1 MFARRRFKVALTK
14 YTALQ
19 NQAPVERGLHS
30 LVAIALALAYALSF
44 AALIFSGEFQAGF
57 GIGVFSAL
65 VAVAVGGL
73 AIAVFSKFPI
83 AMAGPD
89 NNPTAVLVLVASA
102 LVIVA
107 PAQRISTL
115 LTVIAL
121 ATLLTGVVL
130 IAFGTARASRVI
142 RFIPEPM
149 IGGFNAASGVLVM
162 LGSVRVLTGHS
173 LGLEGLRALAAQPVL
188 AQFALALTLAA
199 ALLLLSRRFGAVAV
213 PASFLGSI
221 AAALVVVTAF
231 HLPLA
236 GLRASGWFF
245 DMPATAPWLAW
256 PPHAPI
262 DVRAT
267 LMSVPAMLVVAI
279 VSAVTLLF
287 NETGLELLTGQDV
300 NLDRELGVT
309 GWANIASAL
318 LGGMVAYI
326 SFARTSMNHQL
337 GVRDR
342 SVGVIV
348 GLGAVAAILIG
359 PWRLINFVPLF
370 APAGLLMALGGGVAY
385 RWLLRPR
392 RGQSVGDYVTIWA
405 IVLTIV
411 WFGFVPGIVVGL
423 AVGCITF
430 VVRYGRVDVVE
441 HRWSAAVIR
450 SSLQRS
456 QRESEVL
463 AEYGDRVRIFRL
475 RGFVFFG
482 IADRL
487 YRELL
492 ACTREIDGVMW
503 IVVDFGGVTGMD
515 SSAAAAFV
523 KFARN
528 IDADRV
534 QFMIC
539 GMSPR
544 VRMLWDA
551 SLEEHLRPLAFGDR
565 DLALEFCEAQ
575 LLQLYDTSDEVPAGA
590 DAWLTARF
598 GATLAQLIYDRL
610 EPIELTTGDV
620 LCAQG
625 DIADRMFF
633 IDSGR
638 LAVIIGEGQVR
649 VASLGPQTTIGEMG
663 FYRRLPRDATVVAET
678 PAVVYALTRE
688 GLDAIEAVDARAA
701 MRFHAA
707 VVRSLADRIDRQN
720 DVITSITRAWER

>member
-1 MFARRRFKVALTK
+1 M
-14 YTALQ
+14 Q
-19 NQAPVERGLHS
+19 NQAPVERALHS

-65 VAVAVGGL
+65 VAVAIGGIG
-73 AIAVFSKFPI
+73 IAVFSKFPI

-102 LVIVA
+102 LVVVA
-107 PAQRISTL
+107 PAQRIPTL

-121 ATLLTGVVL
+121 ATLLTGALL
-130 IAFGTARASRVI
+130 IAFGTVRASRVI
-142 RFIPEPM
+142 RFVPEPM

-173 LGLEGLRALAAQPVL
+173 VGLAALRALSAAPVL
-188 AQFALALTLAA
+188 AQFALALILAA
-199 ALLLLSRRFGAVAV
+199 ALVLLSRRFGAVAV
-213 PASFLGSI
+213 PATFLGSI
-221 AAALVVVTAF
+221 AGALGLVAVL

-245 DMPATAPWLAW
+245 DMPVAAPWFAW
-256 PPHAPI
+256 SLHAPI

-287 NETGLELLTGQDV
+287 NETGLELLTGEDV
-300 NLDRELGVT
+300 DLDRELRVT

-318 LGGMVAYI
+318 LGGMVTYI

-337 GVRDR
+337 GVRGR
-342 SVGVIV
+342 WVGIV
-348 GLGAVAAILIG
+348 VGAGAIAAMLIG
-359 PWRLINFVPLF
+359 PWHLINFVPLF

-385 RWLLRPR
+385 RWLVRPH
-392 RGQSVGDYVTIWA
+392 RGQSLGDYVTIWA
-405 IVLTIV
+405 IVLAV
-411 WFGFVPGIVVGL
+411 VCLGFVAGIVVGL

-430 VVRYGRVDVVE
+430 VVRYGRVDAVE
-441 HRWSAAVIR
+441 HRWSGAVIR

-456 QRESEVL
+456 PRESEVL
-463 AEYGDRVRIFRL
+463 AKYGNRVRVFRL

-492 ACTREIDGVMW
+492 ACAAQTDGVIW

-523 KFARN
+523 KFARH

-539 GMSPR
+539 GMAHR
-544 VRMLWDA
+544 VMMLWKA
-551 SLEEHLRPLAFGDR
+551 SLEEHLRPLAFDDR
-565 DLALEFCEAQ
+565 DLALEYCEAQ
-575 LLQLYDTSDEVPAGA
+575 LLQLYDTPAQEQAGV

-598 GATLAQLIYDRL
+598 GAPLAQLIYDRL

-620 LCAQG
+620 LCVQG
-625 DIADRMFF
+625 DAADRMFF

-663 FYRRLPRDATVVAET
+663 FYRHLPRDATVVAET
-678 PAVVYALTRE
+678 PAVIYALTRN
-688 GLDAIEAVDARAA
+688 GLDAIEAIDARAA
-701 MRFHAA
+701 MLFHAT

-720 DVITSITRAWER
+720 DFIASMFV

>member
-1 MFARRRFKVALTK
+1 
-14 YTALQ
+14 
-19 NQAPVERGLHS
+19 
-30 LVAIALALAYALSF
+30 
-44 AALIFSGEFQAGF
+44 
-57 GIGVFSAL
+57 
-65 VAVAVGGL
+65 
-73 AIAVFSKFPI
+73 
-83 AMAGPD
+83 MAGPD

-102 LVIVA
+102 LVVVA
-107 PAQRISTL
+107 PAQRIPTL

-121 ATLLTGVVL
+121 ATLLTGALL
-130 IAFGTARASRVI
+130 IAFGTVRASRVI

-173 LGLEGLRALAAQPVL
+173 IGFAGLRALAAPPAL
-188 AQFALALTLAA
+188 AQFVLALTLAA
-199 ALLLLSRRFGAVAV
+199 ALVLLSRRFGAVAV

-221 AAALVVVTAF
+221 AAALGLATAL

-245 DMPATAPWLAW
+245 DMPAAAPWFAW
-256 PPHAPI
+256 SLHAPI

-267 LMSVPAMLVVAI
+267 LMNVPAMLVVAI

-287 NETGLELLTGQDV
+287 NETGLELLTGKDV
-300 NLDRELGVT
+300 DLDHELRVT

-318 LGGMVAYI
+318 LGGMVAYV

-342 SVGVIV
+342 SVGVAV
-348 GLGAVAAILIG
+348 GLGAIAAMLVG

-385 RWLLRPR
+385 RWLIRPH
-392 RGQSVGDYVTIWA
+392 RGQSRGDYVTIWA
-405 IVLTIV
+405 IVLSV
-411 WFGFVPGIVVGL
+411 VFLGFVPGIIVGL

-441 HRWSAAVIR
+441 HRWSGTVIR

-463 AEYGDRVRIFRL
+463 AEHGNRVRIFRL

-492 ACTREIDGVMW
+492 ACAAETDGVIW

-534 QFMIC
+534 HFMIC
-539 GMSPR
+539 GMSQR
-544 VRMLWDA
+544 VLMLWDA
-551 SLEEHLRPLAFGDR
+551 SLEEHLRPLAFDHR

-575 LLQLYDTSDEVPAGA
+575 LLQLYDTSAQVSAGV
-590 DAWLTARF
+590 DAWLAARF

-620 LCAQG
+620 LCVQG

-663 FYRRLPRDATVVAET
+663 FYRHLPRDATVVAET
-678 PAVVYALTRE
+678 PAVVYALTRD
-688 GLDAIEAVDARAA
+688 GLDAIEALDARAA
-701 MRFHAA
+701 MLFHAA

-720 DVITSITRAWER
+720 DFIASMFV

>member
-1 MFARRRFKVALTK
+1 MQSR
-14 YTALQ
+14 
-19 NQAPVERGLHS
+19 APVERGLHS

-44 AALIFSGEFQAGF
+44 AALIFSGEFRAGF

-73 AIAVFSKFPI
+73 AIALFSKFPI

-102 LVIVA
+102 LVVVA
-107 PAQRISTL
+107 PAQRIPTL

-121 ATLLTGVVL
+121 ATLLTGALL
-130 IAFGTARASRVI
+130 IAFGTVRASRVI

-173 LGLEGLRALAAQPVL
+173 IGFAGLRALAAPPAL
-188 AQFALALTLAA
+188 AQFVLALTLAA
-199 ALLLLSRRFGAVAV
+199 ALVLLSRRFGAVAV

-221 AAALVVVTAF
+221 AAALGLATAL

-245 DMPATAPWLAW
+245 DMPAAAPWFAW
-256 PPHAPI
+256 SLHAPI

-267 LMSVPAMLVVAI
+267 LMNVPAMLVVAI

-287 NETGLELLTGQDV
+287 NETGLELLTGKDV
-300 NLDRELGVT
+300 DLDHELRVT

-318 LGGMVAYI
+318 LGGMVAYV

-342 SVGVIV
+342 SVGVAV
-348 GLGAVAAILIG
+348 GLGAIAAMLVG
-359 PWRLINFVPLF
+359 PWHLINFVPLF

-385 RWLLRPR
+385 RWLVRPH
-392 RGQSVGDYVTIWA
+392 RGQSRGDYVTIWA
-405 IVLTIV
+405 IVLSV
-411 WFGFVPGIVVGL
+411 VFLGFVPGIIVGL

-441 HRWSAAVIR
+441 HRWSGTVIR

-463 AEYGDRVRIFRL
+463 AEHGNRVRIFRL

-492 ACTREIDGVMW
+492 ACAAETDGVIW

-534 QFMIC
+534 HFMIC
-539 GMSPR
+539 GMSQR
-544 VRMLWDA
+544 VLMLWDA
-551 SLEEHLRPLAFGDR
+551 SLEEHLRPLAFDHR

-575 LLQLYDTSDEVPAGA
+575 LLQIYDTSAQVSAGV
-590 DAWLTARF
+590 DAWLAARF

-620 LCAQG
+620 LCVQG

-663 FYRRLPRDATVVAET
+663 FYRHLPRDATVVAET
-678 PAVVYALTRE
+678 PAVVYALTRD
-688 GLDAIEAVDARAA
+688 GLDAIEALDARAA
-701 MRFHAA
+701 MLFHAA

-720 DVITSITRAWER
+720 DFIASMFV

>member
-1 MFARRRFKVALTK
+1 MQSR
-14 YTALQ
+14 
-19 NQAPVERGLHS
+19 APVERGLHS

-44 AALIFSGEFQAGF
+44 AALIFSGEFRAGF

-73 AIAVFSKFPI
+73 AIALFSKFPI

-102 LVIVA
+102 LVVVA
-107 PAQRISTL
+107 PAQRIPTL
-115 LTVIAL
+115 LRVIAL
-121 ATLLTGVVL
+121 ATLLTGALL
-130 IAFGTARASRVI
+130 IAFGTVRASRVI

-173 LGLEGLRALAAQPVL
+173 IGFAGLRALAAPPAL
-188 AQFALALTLAA
+188 AQFVLALTLAA
-199 ALLLLSRRFGAVAV
+199 ALVLLSRRFGAVAV

-221 AAALVVVTAF
+221 AAALGLATAL

-245 DMPATAPWLAW
+245 DMPAAAPWFAW
-256 PPHAPI
+256 SLHAPI

-267 LMSVPAMLVVAI
+267 LMNVPAMLVVAI

-287 NETGLELLTGQDV
+287 NETGLELLTGKDV
-300 NLDRELGVT
+300 DLDHELRVT

-318 LGGMVAYI
+318 LGGMVAYV

-342 SVGVIV
+342 SVGVAV
-348 GLGAVAAILIG
+348 GLGAIAAMLVG

-385 RWLLRPR
+385 RWLVRPH
-392 RGQSVGDYVTIWA
+392 RGQSRGDYVTIWA
-405 IVLTIV
+405 IVLSV
-411 WFGFVPGIVVGL
+411 VFLGFVPGIIVGL

-441 HRWSAAVIR
+441 HRWSGTVIR

-463 AEYGDRVRIFRL
+463 AEHGNRVRIFRL

-492 ACTREIDGVMW
+492 ACAAETDGVIW

-534 QFMIC
+534 HFMIC
-539 GMSPR
+539 GMSQR
-544 VRMLWDA
+544 VLMLWDA
-551 SLEEHLRPLAFGDR
+551 SLEEHLRPLAFDHR

-575 LLQLYDTSDEVPAGA
+575 LLQIYDTSAQVSAGV
-590 DAWLTARF
+590 DAWLAARF

-620 LCAQG
+620 LCVQG

-663 FYRRLPRDATVVAET
+663 FYRHLPRDATVVAET
-678 PAVVYALTRE
+678 PAVVYALTRH
-688 GLDAIEAVDARAA
+688 GLDAIEALDARAA
-701 MRFHAA
+701 MLFHAA

-720 DVITSITRAWER
+720 DFIASMFV

>member
-1 MFARRRFKVALTK
+1 
-14 YTALQ
+14 LQ
-19 NQAPVERGLHS
+19 SRAPVERGLHS

-44 AALIFSGEFQAGF
+44 AALIFSGEFRAGF

-73 AIAVFSKFPI
+73 AIALFSKFPI

-102 LVIVA
+102 LVVVA
-107 PAQRISTL
+107 PAQRIPTL

-121 ATLLTGVVL
+121 ATLLTGALL
-130 IAFGTARASRVI
+130 IAFGTVRASRVI

-173 LGLEGLRALAAQPVL
+173 IGFAGLRALAAPPAL
-188 AQFALALTLAA
+188 AQFVLALTLAA
-199 ALLLLSRRFGAVAV
+199 ALVLLSRRFGAVAV

-221 AAALVVVTAF
+221 AAALGLATAL

-245 DMPATAPWLAW
+245 DMPAAAPWFAW
-256 PPHAPI
+256 SLHAPI

-267 LMSVPAMLVVAI
+267 LMNVPAMLVVAI

-287 NETGLELLTGQDV
+287 NETGLELLTGKDV
-300 NLDRELGVT
+300 DLDHELRVT

-318 LGGMVAYI
+318 LGGMVAYV

-342 SVGVIV
+342 SVGVAV
-348 GLGAVAAILIG
+348 GLGAIAAMLVG

-385 RWLLRPR
+385 RWLIRPH
-392 RGQSVGDYVTIWA
+392 RGQSRGDYVTIWA
-405 IVLTIV
+405 IVLSV
-411 WFGFVPGIVVGL
+411 VFLGFVPGIIVGL

-441 HRWSAAVIR
+441 HRWSGTVIR

-463 AEYGDRVRIFRL
+463 AEHGNRVRIFRL

-492 ACTREIDGVMW
+492 ACAAETDGVIW

-534 QFMIC
+534 HFMIC
-539 GMSPR
+539 GMSQR
-544 VRMLWDA
+544 VLMLWDA
-551 SLEEHLRPLAFGDR
+551 SLEGPLRPLAFDHR

-575 LLQLYDTSDEVPAGA
+575 LLQLYDTSAQVSAGV
-590 DAWLTARF
+590 DAWLAARF

-620 LCAQG
+620 LCVQG

-663 FYRRLPRDATVVAET
+663 FYRHLPRDATVVAET
-678 PAVVYALTRE
+678 PAVVYALTRD
-688 GLDAIEAVDARAA
+688 GLDAIEALDARAA
-701 MRFHAA
+701 MLFHAA

-720 DVITSITRAWER
+720 DFIASMFV

>member
-1 MFARRRFKVALTK
+1 M
-14 YTALQ
+14 Q

-73 AIAVFSKFPI
+73 AIAVFSKFSI

-102 LVIVA
+102 LAVVA
-107 PAQRISTL
+107 PAQRIPTM
-115 LTVIAL
+115 LTVIVL
-121 ATLLTGVVL
+121 ATLLTGALL
-130 IAFGTARASRVI
+130 IALGAVRASRVI

-173 LGLEGLRALAAQPVL
+173 MGLAGLRALGAVPVL
-188 AQFALALTLAA
+188 AQFALALALAIG
-199 ALLLLSRRFGAVAV
+199 LVLLSRRFGAVAV

-221 AAALVVVTAF
+221 AAALGLAAAL

-245 DMPATAPWLAW
+245 DMPTAAPWFAW
-256 PPHAPI
+256 SLHAAI

-279 VSAVTLLF
+279 VSAVTVLF
-287 NETGLELLTGQDV
+287 NETGLELLTGEDV
-300 NLDRELGVT
+300 NLDRELRIT
-309 GWANIASAL
+309 GWANVASAL
-318 LGGMVAYI
+318 LGGMVTYI

-342 SVGVIV
+342 SVGIV
-348 GLGAVAAILIG
+348 VGIGAIAAMLIG
-359 PWRLINFVPLF
+359 PWNLINFVPLF

-385 RWLLRPR
+385 RWLIRPH
-392 RGQSVGDYVTIWA
+392 RGQSLGDYVTIWA
-405 IVLTIV
+405 IVLAV
-411 WFGFVPGIVVGL
+411 VCLGFVPGIVVGL
-423 AVGCITF
+423 AAGCITF
-430 VVRYGRVDVVE
+430 VVRYGRVDAVE
-441 HRWSAAVIR
+441 HRWSGTVIR

-463 AEYGDRVRIFRL
+463 TEYGNRVRIFRL

-482 IADRL
+482 TADRL

-492 ACTREIDGVMW
+492 ACAAETDGVIW

-523 KFARN
+523 KFARK
-528 IDADRV
+528 IDADRI

-539 GMSPR
+539 GMAHR
-544 VRMLWDA
+544 VMMLWDA
-551 SLEEHLRPLAFGDR
+551 SIEEHLRPLAFGDR

-575 LLQLYDTSDEVPAGA
+575 LLQLYDTSAQEQEGVDV
-590 DAWLTARF
+590 WLAARF

-663 FYRRLPRDATVVAET
+663 FYRHLPRDATVVAET
-678 PAVVYALTRE
+678 PAVIYALTRD

-701 MRFHAA
+701 MLFHAT

-720 DVITSITRAWER
+720 DFIASTFV

>member
-1 MFARRRFKVALTK
+1 
-14 YTALQ
+14 
-19 NQAPVERGLHS
+19 
-30 LVAIALALAYALSF
+30 
-44 AALIFSGEFQAGF
+44 
-57 GIGVFSAL
+57 
-65 VAVAVGGL
+65 
-73 AIAVFSKFPI
+73 
-83 AMAGPD
+83 
-89 NNPTAVLVLVASA
+89 
-102 LVIVA
+102 
-107 PAQRISTL
+107 
-115 LTVIAL
+115 
-121 ATLLTGVVL
+121 
-130 IAFGTARASRVI
+130 
-142 RFIPEPM
+142 
-149 IGGFNAASGVLVM
+149 M

-173 LGLEGLRALAAQPVL
+173 IGFAGLRALAAPPAL
-188 AQFALALTLAA
+188 AQFVLALTLAA
-199 ALLLLSRRFGAVAV
+199 ALVLLSRRFGAVAV

-221 AAALVVVTAF
+221 AAALGLATAL

-245 DMPATAPWLAW
+245 DMPAAAPWFAW
-256 PPHAPI
+256 SLHAPI

-267 LMSVPAMLVVAI
+267 LMNVPAMLVVAI

-287 NETGLELLTGQDV
+287 NETGLELLTGKDV
-300 NLDRELGVT
+300 DLDHELRVT

-318 LGGMVAYI
+318 LGGMVAYV

-342 SVGVIV
+342 SVGVAV
-348 GLGAVAAILIG
+348 GLGAIAAMLVG

-385 RWLLRPR
+385 RWLIRPH
-392 RGQSVGDYVTIWA
+392 RGQSRGDYVTIWA
-405 IVLTIV
+405 IVLSV
-411 WFGFVPGIVVGL
+411 VFLGFVPGIIVGL

-441 HRWSAAVIR
+441 HRWSGTVIR

-463 AEYGDRVRIFRL
+463 AEHGNRVRIFRL

-492 ACTREIDGVMW
+492 ACAAETDGVIW

-534 QFMIC
+534 HFMIC
-539 GMSPR
+539 GMSQR
-544 VRMLWDA
+544 VLMLWDA
-551 SLEEHLRPLAFGDR
+551 SLEEHLRPLAFDHR

-575 LLQLYDTSDEVPAGA
+575 LLQLYDTSAQVSAGV
-590 DAWLTARF
+590 DAWLAARF

-620 LCAQG
+620 LCVQG

-663 FYRRLPRDATVVAET
+663 FYRHLPRDATVVAET
-678 PAVVYALTRE
+678 PAVVYALTRD
-688 GLDAIEAVDARAA
+688 GLDAIEALDARAA
-701 MRFHAA
+701 MLFHAA

-720 DVITSITRAWER
+720 DFIASMFV